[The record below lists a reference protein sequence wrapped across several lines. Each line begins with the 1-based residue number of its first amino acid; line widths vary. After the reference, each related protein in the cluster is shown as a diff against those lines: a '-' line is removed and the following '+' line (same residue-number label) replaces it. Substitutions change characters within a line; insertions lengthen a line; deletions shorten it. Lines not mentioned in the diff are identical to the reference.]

1 MDDAALLAALVE
13 LAAEHEL
20 PVRRLPA
27 DSPFEGLVPA
37 QSGVCLLR
45 GRRIVLLCASDP
57 LERQK
62 EVLAQ
67 ALRAHAGPA
76 LERRFLPPAL
86 RACLEGVCSG
96 GA

>member
-1 MDDAALLAALVE
+1 MDDAALLAALLE
-13 LAAEHEL
+13 LAAEHDL

-27 DSPFEGLVPA
+27 DSAFEGLSA
-37 QSGVCLLR
+37 QSGTCLLR

-57 LERQK
+57 LERQL
-62 EVLAQ
+62 EVLAG

-76 LERRFLPPAL
+76 LEMRFLPPAI
-86 RACLEGVCSG
+86 RGCLDR